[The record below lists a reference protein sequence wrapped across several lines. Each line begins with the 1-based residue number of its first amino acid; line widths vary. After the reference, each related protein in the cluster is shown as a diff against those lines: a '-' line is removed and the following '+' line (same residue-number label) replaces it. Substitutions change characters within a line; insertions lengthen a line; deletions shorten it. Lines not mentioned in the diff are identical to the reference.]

1 MLIGLHLSYLVIN
14 IVEFP
19 LKDSDH
25 DQAQDIRNL
34 SLLTIEIKVNVIIK
48 WLPVLITNALEIIF
62 ESQKETSNWQE

>member
-14 IVEFP
+14 IVEFL